1 MATIPIVNTQDKRIG
16 LITSVATMVLVLVIM
31 WLIQYEIADPPP
43 EDVHLEASA
52 PLDKTIIE
60 NIQIANPGGGG
71 GGNPSKD
78 PKNETNVTEQIITT
92 QNSSTSVNSGQ
103 ANSTNSPNSNNP
115 PSGDNVDD
123 PFSGGIGGG
132 NGGGSG
138 TGNGTG
144 VGTDTGPGTGPGGG
158 GGTRTLLAGVNADD
172 IQYNYDVKFYFNV
185 SIDSDGVVVYVE
197 NIPSR
202 TTTSDEIIIRKV
214 MDLVKKQVRYSKAP
228 NTAVKTLVYNV
239 NFRAR

>member
-1 MATIPIVNTQDKRIG
+1 MATIPIVDTQDKRIG
-16 LITSVATMVLVLVIM
+16 LISSVAAMVLILVIM

-43 EDVHLEASA
+43 EDVHLEAAA

-60 NIQIANPGGGG
+60 NIQIADGGGG
-71 GGNPSKD
+71 GGNPSSD
-78 PKNETNVTEQIITT
+78 PKNEQQVTEQIITT
-92 QNSSTSVNSGQ
+92 PKSTTSVNSGQ

-115 PSGDNVDD
+115 PSGNNVDN
-123 PFSGGIGGG
+123 PFSGGFGGG

-144 VGTDTGPGTGPGGG
+144 VGSDTGPGSGPGGG

-172 IQYNYDVKFYFNV
+172 IVYNYDVKFFFNV
-185 SIDSDGVVVYVE
+185 TINDEGVVVYVE

-214 MDLVKKQVRYSKAP
+214 MDLVKKQVRYSKSP
-228 NTAVKTLVYNV
+228 NTPVKTLVYNV
-239 NFRAR
+239 NFSAR